1 MIHKTAFFGAS
12 LAALALAAPAT
23 ANADATAGA
32 TGHEPGIELLL
43 EDSAETAAP
52 APAPALPTMSFGT
65 WGVDPALL
73 SATAK
78 PGDDFNAFVN
88 QPWIDANPLPS
99 DFSLALH
106 AGYSDGD
113 YWDAVNDGGYF
124 DYSVGVNR
132 TIGNFALTLKWVDG
146 SDLASSDGTPG
157 DVFTSESKV
166 WFSIAT
172 TLPWAK

>member
-1 MIHKTAFFGAS
+1 VTAAGIGLFQLSGTSHMIHKTALLGVS
-12 LAALALAAPAT
+12 LAVLALAAPAT
-23 ANADATAGA
+23 ANATANDGATAGA

-99 DFSLALH
+99 DFSRLGAFTLLGEKSTADVKALMDELLAKP
-106 AGYSDGD
+106 A
-113 YWDAVNDGGYF
+113 
-124 DYSVGVNR
+124 
-132 TIGNFALTLKWVDG
+132 
-146 SDLASSDGTPG
+146 ASLSADEARIVTAYNS
-157 DVFTSESKV
+157 TSILMPSKPR
-166 WFSIAT
+166 A
-172 TLPWAK
+172 